1 MKMIPFLFVIL
12 SGVCITEKI
21 CLLPLLMYK
30 GRSIPSLY
38 FQERFFKVS
47 DSLLP
52 DSEAVF
58 CLFYRSRLKAISQ
71 QARLPPATC
80 IEADDA
86 RRRILSALHLPS
98 LRSSRKRMRQSGW
111 SLFHP

>member
-1 MKMIPFLFVIL
+1 MKMIPFLFAIL
-12 SGVCITEKI
+12 SGVCITAKI
-21 CLLPLLMYK
+21 LLLPQLMYK
-30 GRSIPSLY
+30 GRSIISLY
-38 FQERFFKVS
+38 FAVRFFMVS

-52 DSEAVF
+52 DSEVVF

-86 RRRILSALHLPS
+86 RRRILSALHLHS
-98 LRSSRKRMRQSGW
+98 LHSSMKRMQQSGW